1 MLRVVRSVLSLSPL
15 SVNANCRTTTSGF
28 VLPGFIDAHAHWGG
42 YTSVYPASSWELL
55 VFLAYVRSLVVHLI

>member
-1 MLRVVRSVLSLSPL
+1 MLRVVRVIRFLLLSA
-15 SVNANCRTTTSGF
+15 NANYGTATRGF

>member
-1 MLRVVRSVLSLSPL
+1 MLRVVRSVLPFVSL
-15 SVNANCRTTTSGF
+15 SVNANYGTTTPGF